1 MQDQITTLAIDFS
14 LILPEIALLTAAS
27 IILVLAFSRRI
38 DRLAPW
44 IGLLGLLTALG
55 LSIAQWGANGD
66 GFAGMVSVDQF
77 GVIFKVLFCSASILC
92 LLMAYRYFRIRH
104 IDRPEFYALLLV
116 STMGM
121 MVMSNTNDLVVMFLG
136 LEIMSVPLYVMAG
149 FARRSLESNE
159 AGIKYFIMGAFATGF
174 LLMGI
179 AFVFGAAETT
189 NLNRIITDYSYI
201 AARAG
206 TYLYAGAA
214 LILVGFGFKVAAV
227 PFHSWVPDVYQG
239 APTPVT
245 AFFSVAPKAAGFAV
259 LLRIFAN
266 GFSSMEI
273 LGDVFWVLAVLT
285 MTVGNIMALRQDN
298 VKRML
303 AYSSIAHAGY
313 ILIGLAVG
321 GGDAISAAVFYLVGY
336 TVFNLGGFAI
346 VTLLETRSGCKS
358 DFSELAGLSRSN
370 PYLALL
376 LALFMFALSGFPPT
390 VGFFGKLYLFSAAVR
405 AEFIWLAVIGVMN
418 SFLSVYYYLRVVK
431 VCYFDAFEGKP
442 APIAIPLSI
451 VIVLVI
457 TALGTLGLGIF
468 PDRLLT
474 ISRAALYAFM

>member
-1 MQDQITTLAIDFS
+1 MQDPISTLAIDFS

-27 IILVLAFSRRI
+27 LILLLAFSRKI
-38 DRLAPW
+38 DQLAPW

-55 LSIAQWGANGD
+55 LSIGQWGANGD

-77 GVIFKVLFCSASILC
+77 GVIFKVLFCSASTLC
-92 LLMAYRYFRIRH
+92 LLMAYRYFKVRH

-121 MVMSNTNDLVVMFLG
+121 MVMANTNDLVVMFLG

-149 FARRSLESNE
+149 FNRRSLESNE

-179 AFVFGAAETT
+179 AFVYGAAETT
-189 NLNRIITDYSYI
+189 DLNRIITDYSYI
-201 AARAG
+201 VDRAG

-266 GFSSMEI
+266 GFAGMDI
-273 LGDVFWVLAVLT
+273 LGNVFWVLAVLT

-303 AYSSIAHAGY
+303 AFSSIAHAGY
-313 ILIGLAVG
+313 
-321 GGDAISAAVFYLVGY
+321 
-336 TVFNLGGFAI
+336 
-346 VTLLETRSGCKS
+346 
-358 DFSELAGLSRSN
+358 
-370 PYLALL
+370 
-376 LALFMFALSGFPPT
+376 
-390 VGFFGKLYLFSAAVR
+390 
-405 AEFIWLAVIGVMN
+405 
-418 SFLSVYYYLRVVK
+418 
-431 VCYFDAFEGKP
+431 
-442 APIAIPLSI
+442 
-451 VIVLVI
+451 
-457 TALGTLGLGIF
+457 
-468 PDRLLT
+468 
-474 ISRAALYAFM
+474 